1 LARGGARAYHGAAQ
15 LCASQTIREVVMP
28 KYLVEASYNAEGV
41 KGLIADSGTTRRA
54 AVARATESLG
64 GKVENFYFAFGAS
77 DVIAILDLPDNGA
90 AARFALKVA
99 STGQVKIRTTALIA
113 PEELDKALDKKVEY
127 RAPGE
132 KK

>member
-1 LARGGARAYHGAAQ
+1 
-15 LCASQTIREVVMP
+15 MP

-41 KGLIADSGTTRRA
+41 KGLTADSGSNRRA
-54 AVARATESLG
+54 AVAKAIESLG
-64 GKVENFYFAFGAS
+64 GKVENFYFAFGAC
-77 DVIAILDLPDNGA
+77 DVVSIMELPDNGA

-99 STGQVKIRTTALIA
+99 ATGQATIKTTPLIT
-113 PEELDKALDKKVEY
+113 PEELDRALDKKVDY

>member
-1 LARGGARAYHGAAQ
+1 
-15 LCASQTIREVVMP
+15 MP
-28 KYLVEASYNAEGV
+28 KYLVEASYNADGV
-41 KGLIADSGTTRRA
+41 KGLIGDSATSRRA
-54 AVARATESLG
+54 AVAKAIESLG
-64 GKVENFYFAFGAS
+64 GKVENFYFALGPN

-99 STGQVKIRTTALIA
+99 STGQVQMKTTALIA
-113 PEELDKALDKKVEY
+113 PEELDKALDKKVDY

>member
-1 LARGGARAYHGAAQ
+1 
-15 LCASQTIREVVMP
+15 MP

-41 KGLIADSGTTRRA
+41 KGLTADSGTSRSA
-54 AVARATESLG
+54 AVAKAIESLG
-64 GKVENFYFAFGAS
+64 GKVESFYFAFGAR
-77 DVIAILDLPDNGA
+77 DVVSIVDLPDNGI

-99 STGQVKIRTTALIA
+99 STGQVEITTTPLITA
-113 PEELDKALDKKVEY
+113 EELDKALDKKVDY